1 MTPEPL
7 SLEALRG
14 RLAGSPFVDFMKL
27 EPLAFDAPQQSL
39 SLRIPFRPE
48 FQRGSEPG
56 RWHGGV
62 IASLVDTAGDFV
74 IIALCRHAPPT
85 VNFRVDYLKPAVGP
99 SLIAQ
104 GRLRRQGRSMA
115 FVDVD
120 VLDEH
125 GTLVALGRANYS
137 MTGYAPQE
145 TAR

>member
-1 MTPEPL
+1 MTPDPL
-7 SLEALRG
+7 SMQELRE

-27 EPLAFDAPQQSL
+27 EPVSFDARQQSL

-62 IASLVDTAGDFV
+62 IASLIDTAGDFV
-74 IIALCRHAPPT
+74 VIALCRHAPPT
-85 VNFRVDYLKPAVGP
+85 VNFRVDYLKPAVGR
-99 SLIAQ
+99 SLVAT
-104 GRLRRQGRSMA
+104 GSLRRQGRSMA

-120 VLDEH
+120 VLDEN
-125 GTLVALGRANYS
+125 GVLVALGRANYS
-137 MTGYAPQE
+137 MTGHAPQE